1 MGANVV
7 GIMGSKVVGP
17 NNVVAVAL
25 EYVWKVDEVVGNNWA
40 VGSNVIASW
49 FWKLKKCEKN
59 TILYGPKIWDRNG
72 IHYIKLNNY
81 TSSIFNIPIK

>member
-25 EYVWKVDEVVGNNWA
+25 EYVWKVDEVVGNNRA
-40 VGSNVIASW
+40 VGCNVSASW
-49 FWKLKKCEKN
+49 FWKL
-59 TILYGPKIWDRNG
+59 
-72 IHYIKLNNY
+72 
-81 TSSIFNIPIK
+81 NINVK

>member
-40 VGSNVIASW
+40 VGCNVSASW
-49 FWKLKKCEKN
+49 FWKLNKMWKEYN
-59 TILYGPKIWDRNG
+59 IIWAQNMR
-72 IHYIKLNNY
+72 
-81 TSSIFNIPIK
+81 